1 MSELA
6 SESFNAERPRTRTPS
21 AHAWMPQSPC
31 GPSCVTGGTFRRVS
45 VVRVTLRVLAAVV
58 VLLSGLLV
66 VAAKPVLRSNTR
78 HAVRRWFASLVR
90 AFGVRIEVH
99 GAPRFQATPG
109 RGVLVVSNHVSW
121 LDSLVLNAV
130 QPMAMVAKLDIR
142 GWPLLGQLIS
152 AAGSVFIDRERLS
165 RLPETVSELSE
176 ALRAG
181 LAIGTNPEGTTWC
194 GISSGRFR
202 PALLQSALDAGVPVR
217 PVALRYRLADG
228 TTARHAAFVGTEDLV
243 TAMRRVLRLRGLV
256 VEVHVLPEIAPGRA
270 DNRRDLALIAEADVA
285 KALGTTVA
293 LHNELDLQRA

>member
-1 MSELA
+1 M
-6 SESFNAERPRTRTPS
+6 S

-31 GPSCVTGGTFRRVS
+31 DQSCVTGGTFRRVS
-45 VVRVTLRVLAAVV
+45 VVRVTLRVLAALV

-66 VAAKPVLRSNTR
+66 VAAKPVLRGNTR
-78 HAVRRWFASLVR
+78 RAVRRWFASLVR

-99 GAPRFQATPG
+99 GESRFQATPG

-121 LDSLVLNAV
+121 LDSLVLDAV

-165 RLPETVSELSE
+165 KLPETVSELSD
-176 ALRAG
+176 ALRNG

-202 PALLQSALDAGVPVR
+202 PALFQAALDAGVPVR
-217 PVALRYRLADG
+217 PVALRYRVADG
-228 TTARHAAFVGTEDLV
+228 TTARPAAFVGAEDLL
-243 TAMRRVLRLRGLV
+243 TSMRRVLRLRDLV

-270 DNRRDLALIAEADVA
+270 DRRRDLALIAEADVA
-285 KALGTTVA
+285 EALGTTVA

>member
-1 MSELA
+1 M
-6 SESFNAERPRTRTPS
+6 TT
-21 AHAWMPQSPC
+21 HAWMPQSPC

-45 VVRVTLRVLAAVV
+45 IVRVTLRVLAALV

-99 GAPRFQATPG
+99 GERRFQATPG

-142 GWPLLGQLIS
+142 GWPLLGRLIS

>member
-1 MSELA
+1 
-6 SESFNAERPRTRTPS
+6 
-21 AHAWMPQSPC
+21 MPQSPC

-45 VVRVTLRVLAAVV
+45 VVRVTLRVLAAVA

-66 VAAKPVLRSNTR
+66 VAAKPGLRSNTR

-243 TAMRRVLRLRGLV
+243 TAMRRVFRLRGLV